1 MIEQISIFDEQTEE
15 ERRLLERIIQFSD
28 IEIFEE

>member
-15 ERRLLERIIQFSD
+15 ERRLLERIMQFSD